1 MKVEGDYQGDGYAAL
16 RNLVPAEVTEVFL
29 RRLKQDMDAA
39 RIPMQR
45 FAQTSEILSKNAVE
59 IYGYQYRPMV
69 QFLWGLTPAI
79 SLATGR
85 DLLPTYNYF
94 RLYQR
99 GDICRVHS
107 DRASCEHSLSLTLA
121 YSDGEPWALDI
132 GKDRIDDTQPI
143 EDGFGDAAFSSILM
157 QPGDGSTRATTS
169 ATAGSRPT
177 RTAGRPTCSC
187 TGWTATAPTRT
198 RPSTSANRWTA
209 RSIFSSNRPP
219 KSPRMRGLSGARSAI
234 LFYIQ

>member
-1 MKVEGDYQGDGYAAL
+1 MKVEGDYQSNGYAAL
-16 RNLVPAEVTEVFL
+16 RGLVPPEVCDVFL
-29 RRLKQDMDAA
+29 RRLKQDMDSA

-59 IYGYQYRPMV
+59 IYGYQYRPMI
-69 QFLWGLTPAI
+69 QFLWGMTPAI
-79 SLATGR
+79 CEATGR

-94 RLYQR
+94 RLYQQ

-143 EDGFGDAAFSSILM
+143 EEGFGDKPFSSILM
-157 QPGDGSTRATTS
+157 QPGDGVLYQGYDLRH
-169 ATAGSRPT
+169 
-177 RTAGRPTCSC
+177 GRVIPN
-187 TGWTATAPTRT
+187 P
-198 RPSTSANRWTA
+198 NRW
-209 RSIFSSNRPP
+209 
-219 KSPRMRGLSGARSAI
+219 SAHMF
-234 LFYIQ
+234 LHWVDRDGPHKDQAFDQREPMDGVLDFQFE